1 MNLIAGYTAQKERIE
16 RSVIESNG
24 FTDDQITTINGGIV
38 NSGEE
43 VIEEWSLVSALAR
56 LNYVFQDKYLLT
68 ATVRSDRS
76 SRFGANNQTGI
87 FPSFSLGWRANQ
99 ESFLSGIDDISELKF
114 RVSYGVTGNF
124 EIPNYGAI
132 GLLGGAN
139 YVDGSS
145 QITVKPGTSAMPFNL
160 GDYLSNKLWCGLCST
175 E

>member
-1 MNLIAGYTAQKERIE
+1 ME

-56 LNYVFQDKYLLT
+56 LNYVFKDKYLLT

-87 FPSFSLGWRANQ
+87 FPSFSLGWRANE
-99 ESFLSGIDDISELKF
+99 ESFLNSVDEISELKL
-114 RVSYGVTGNF
+114 RASYGVTGNF
-124 EIPNYGAI
+124 
-132 GLLGGAN
+132 
-139 YVDGSS
+139 
-145 QITVKPGTSAMPFNL
+145 
-160 GDYLSNKLWCGLCST
+160 
-175 E
+175 